1 MVSFGL
7 IEGGYAPNA
16 IPDKVVVRGTL
27 RTLDTE
33 VSEATMRHIDRLI
46 RGVAEASET
55 QITIDW
61 TSGPPPV
68 KNDRDLTRLLIQSG
82 RDTLGSEN
90 VKTIPRASM
99 GGEDFANYLTQVRGA
114 MFRLGCAR
122 AENAPPL
129 HSSMFDIEEDALKV
143 GAKVL
148 AYAAILWHDPH
159 RKVTE

>member
-1 MVSFGL
+1 
-7 IEGGYAPNA
+7 
-16 IPDKVVVRGTL
+16 
-27 RTLDTE
+27 
-33 VSEATMRHIDRLI
+33 
-46 RGVAEASET
+46 
-55 QITIDW
+55 
-61 TSGPPPV
+61 
-68 KNDRDLTRLLIQSG
+68 
-82 RDTLGSEN
+82 
-90 VKTIPRASM
+90 M

-148 AYAAILWHDPH
+148 AHAAILWHDPH